1 MAQFQVSTGKLSE
14 EAAHLRRLK
23 AALEQEIAKMRS
35 GATSYLNMWEGEA
48 KQAFVASVQKNMNLL
63 TAFTNNMDKFADAL
77 TQSQQIYEQSE
88 NRNKQIAINKGQG

>member
-23 AALEQEIAKMRS
+23 ADLEQEIAKMRS

-63 TAFTNNMDKFADAL
+63 QAFTNNMEKFANAL
-77 TQSQQIYEQSE
+77 TSNQATYEQAE
-88 NRNKQIAINKGQG
+88 NRNKNIANTKGQ

>member
-23 AALEQEIAKMRS
+23 ADLEQEIAKMRS

-63 TAFTNNMDKFADAL
+63 QAFTNNMEKFANAL
-77 TQSQQIYEQSE
+77 TSNQATYEQAE
-88 NRNKQIAINKGQG
+88 NRNKNIANSKGQ

>member
-63 TAFTNNMDKFADAL
+63 TAFTNNMEKFANAL
-77 TQSQQIYEQSE
+77 TSNQATYEQAE
-88 NRNKQIAINKGQG
+88 NRNKNIANTKGQ

>member
-23 AALEQEIAKMRS
+23 ADLEQEIAKMRS

-63 TAFTNNMDKFADAL
+63 QAFTNNMEKFANAL
-77 TQSQQIYEQSE
+77 TSNQATYEQAE
-88 NRNKQIAINKGQG
+88 NRNKNIASSKGQ